1 MSEIVAGPW
10 GPWLLLLLCGI
21 LPSEVWR
28 VLGAVLSRGMDEA
41 SPLFTWVRLVATAL
55 LAAVVAKILASGTG
69 ALAAVPVWGRAGGLV
84 AGFVVYGLLRRSRFA
99 NIAGVIAGE
108 AVLIASAWWTQG

>member
-1 MSEIVAGPW
+1 MFASPW

-28 VLGAVLSRGMDEA
+28 VLGAVLSRGMEES

-69 ALAAVPVWGRAGGLV
+69 ALAAVPVWGRAGGLA
-84 AGFVVYGLLRRSRFA
+84 AGFVAYGMLRRHRLG
-99 NIAGVIAGE
+99 IMAGVVAGE
-108 AVLIASAWWTQG
+108 AVLIASAWWAQG